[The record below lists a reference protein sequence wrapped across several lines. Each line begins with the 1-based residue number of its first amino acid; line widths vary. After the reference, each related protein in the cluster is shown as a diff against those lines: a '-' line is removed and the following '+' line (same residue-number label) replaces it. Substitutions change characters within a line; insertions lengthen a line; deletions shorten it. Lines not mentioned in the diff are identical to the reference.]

1 MLLGGGMRAG
11 LLLLPIYSAG
21 VLREEDG
28 ALAGGPGL

>member
-11 LLLLPIYSAG
+11 LLLPIYFAG
-21 VLREEDG
+21 VLREKDG